1 MFRRVGEGFEV
12 FRAYGGVEARV
23 DVLKIEG
30 QPRSKADEEERR
42 RFVEEARRAAPDLS
56 GIKKIWH
63 ALEWLNTDV
72 SFAGRRIEAATA
84 HLWQAAS
91 LTS

>member
-1 MFRRVGEGFEV
+1 VFRRVGEGFEV
-12 FRAYGGVEARV
+12 FRAYGGVETRV

-56 GIKKIWH
+56 G
-63 ALEWLNTDV
+63 D
-72 SFAGRRIEAATA
+72 
-84 HLWQAAS
+84 
-91 LTS
+91 